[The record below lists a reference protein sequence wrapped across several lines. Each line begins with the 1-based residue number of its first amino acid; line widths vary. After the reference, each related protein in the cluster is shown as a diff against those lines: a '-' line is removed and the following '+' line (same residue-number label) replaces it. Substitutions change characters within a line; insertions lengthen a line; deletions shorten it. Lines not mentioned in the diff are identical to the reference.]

1 MERIP
6 VTPSRIR
13 SVGYDQTSSII
24 EIAFQSGKIY
34 QYRGVPYRIYVEL
47 MSAGSK
53 GSYFDAHIK
62 NAGYNYQRS
71 L

>member
-1 MERIP
+1 M
-6 VTPSRIR
+6 IR
-13 SVGYDQTSSII
+13 SVGYDQARSII
-24 EIAFQSGKIY
+24 EIEFQSGKIY

-62 NAGYNYQRS
+62 NAGYSYQRS